1 MSTKNSNQNVVAA
14 LLVALLALAGLNIY
28 QFINRNSLVKA
39 NKQQETELI
48 DMEKAK
54 TELEKEYYESLSD
67 LEEMKSNNEEL
78 NTMIDSQK
86 EELTKQKERISVL
99 LRDSR
104 NLKTARE
111 EIAKLKEQGEQY
123 LAEVTMLREENEKLL
138 ASNTQLSEEN
148 LTLTSEV
155 ETQLAR
161 NEELTGLTTDLTKEN
176 EELTKTKKSLS
187 RKVDMASMIEVTK
200 IDVKGYQVKDGGDLV
215 RKRRAD
221 NVDML
226 KVCFNTTP
234 NELASSGQ
242 ESFLIRIIDP
252 IGQTLV
258 EQRLGSGIT
267 EVGLNNQQIRYTRSV
282 STDYNNDDREVC
294 ADWKSGATF
303 KEGMYTVEIYNKG
316 YLAGNSSFRL
326 R

>member
-1 MSTKNSNQNVVAA
+1 MSTRNSNQNVVAA

-48 DMEKAK
+48 GMEKAK
-54 TELEKEYYESLSD
+54 TELEKEYYESLSE

-78 NTMIDSQK
+78 NTMIDGQK
-86 EELTKQKERISVL
+86 EELTKQKDRITVL

-111 EIAKLKEQGEQY
+111 EINKLKEQGEQY

-138 ASNTQLSEEN
+138 ASNTELSAEN
-148 LTLTSEV
+148 SSLSSEV
-155 ETQLAR
+155 ESQMAK
-161 NEELTGLTTDLTKEN
+161 NEELTGLTTNLSKEN
-176 EELTKTKKSLS
+176 EELNKVKTSLS

-200 IDVKGYQVKDGGDLV
+200 IDVKGFEIKSNGDLT
-215 RKRRAD
+215 RKRRSD

-226 KVCFNTTP
+226 KICFNTTP
-234 NELASSGQ
+234 NELASAGN
-242 ESFLIRIIDP
+242 EKFLIRIINP

-258 EQRLGSGIT
+258 EERLGSGIT
-267 EVGLNNQQIRYTRSV
+267 EVGVDNQQIRYTRSV
-282 STDYNNDDREVC
+282 STDYNQDDGEVC
-294 ADWKSGATF
+294 ADWKPGADF
-303 KEGMYTVEIYNKG
+303 NEGLYTVEIYNKG